1 MKLLIVLLTG
11 YSLLSQAGYAFA
23 QGGLAANHD
32 PTPAAHDP
40 PAAVH
45 DPTSSFSD
53 RAAIGQLKVCCQKIA
68 KDIQRIYYLN
78 NRNGKMKLVVRGIY
92 THGKVLLFALKL
104 VNRSSLDYEV
114 DSIRFFLAEK
124 QNGVHALRRLNE
136 LAPVYVFD
144 SVALIKG
151 HGHET
156 NVIAIPRLTL
166 ARHRRLLIEVSEKNG
181 GRQLLVQTANF
192 TLEMARLI

>member
-1 MKLLIVLLTG
+1 MKLLFVLLTG
-11 YSLLSQAGYAFA
+11 YSLLGQAGHAFA
-23 QGGLAANHD
+23 QVGLAANHD
-32 PTPAAHDP
+32 PTPTAHDP
-40 PAAVH
+40 PAAVY
-45 DPTSSFSD
+45 DPRSSFRD
-53 RAAIGQLKVCCQKIA
+53 QAAIGQLKVCCQKIA

-78 NRNGKMKLVVRGIY
+78 NRNGKMRLVVRGIY

-124 QNGVHALRRLNE
+124 QKGVHMLRRLNE
-136 LAPVYVFD
+136 LSPVYVFD
-144 SVALIKG
+144 SAALVKE
-151 HGHET
+151 HSHET

-166 ARHRRLLIEVSEKNG
+166 ARHRRLVIEVSEKNG

-192 TLEMARLI
+192 SLEMARLI